1 MSLNKIRIVW
11 LSLVL
16 AIMTSTNCFASTKTQ
31 EMKKLEFDKTIAIED
46 IEQYKNNIENE
57 IVVDG
62 IKYQLSDIQEQENK
76 ITKTKYKEEKEQLI
90 VKSSDKYSVLKQFE
104 KEKTIEDDGYT
115 GILEL
120 QTDSLDLKTNDSY
133 LEQYKVQI
141 QRQYNNVLENEL
153 NYVPKTIEQDGIIYY
168 LTDPVWNVAQ
178 TQEVDGQEIP
188 LLYNGVM
195 NYEGI
200 KERRIIKNYIATIE
214 YNGTLH
220 KEVVESI
227 NYHLTYKEVQ
237 EEEKTNNIIPIVVTT
252 TTGIIIFS
260 GIVILR
266 RKNIYIYN
274 YENKNWKLVKKLH
287 ISKNERLVDI
297 TPIVPSSSIKYKIVL
312 SRKLYND
319 LINSSIT
326 IKYFDKQYIYEI
338 KEKEFE
344 IYV

>member
-1 MSLNKIRIVW
+1 MNLNKIRVAG
-11 LSLVL
+11 LSLLLV
-16 AIMTSTNCFASTKTQ
+16 IMISTNCFASSKAQEIKT
-31 EMKKLEFDKTIAIED
+31 LEFDKTIAIED

-62 IKYQLSDIQEQENK
+62 IKYQLIDIQEQENK
-76 ITKTKYKEEKEQLI
+76 ITISKDKEEKEQLI
-90 VKSSDKYSVLKQFE
+90 VKSSDKYSALKQFE
-104 KEKTIEDDGYT
+104 NEKTIEDDGYT

-120 QTDSLDLKTNDSY
+120 QIDSLNLKINDSY
-133 LEQYKVQI
+133 IEQYKVQI

-153 NYVPKTIEQDGIIYY
+153 NDVPKTIEQDGIIYY

-178 TQEVDGQEIP
+178 TQEIDGQEIP
-188 LLYNGVM
+188 ILYNGIM
-195 NYEGI
+195 NYKGI
-200 KERRIIKNYIATIE
+200 KERKIIKNYIATIK
-214 YNGTLH
+214 YKGTLH

-227 NYHLTYKEVQ
+227 KCHLTYKEVQ
-237 EEEKTNNIIPIVVTT
+237 EEEKTNNIIPIVTT

-260 GIVILR
+260 GIIILR

-287 ISKNERLVDI
+287 LSKNERLVDI
-297 TPIVPSSSIKYKIVL
+297 TPLVPGSSSKYKIVL
-312 SRKLYND
+312 NRKLYND

>member
-1 MSLNKIRIVW
+1 MNLNKIRVAG
-11 LSLVL
+11 LSLLL
-16 AIMTSTNCFASTKTQ
+16 AIMTSTNCFASSKAQEIKT
-31 EMKKLEFDKTIAIED
+31 LEFDKTIAIED
-46 IEQYKNNIENE
+46 IEQYKSNIENE
-57 IVVDG
+57 IMVDG
-62 IKYQLSDIQEQENK
+62 IKYQLSDVQEQENK
-76 ITKTKYKEEKEQLI
+76 ITITKDKEEKEQLI
-90 VKSSDKYSVLKQFE
+90 VKSSDKYSALKQFE
-104 KEKTIEDDGYT
+104 NEKTIEDDGYT

-120 QTDSLDLKTNDSY
+120 QIDSLDLKINDSY
-133 LEQYKVQI
+133 IEQYKVQI

-153 NYVPKTIEQDGIIYY
+153 NDVPKTIEQDEITYY

-178 TQEVDGQEIP
+178 TQKIDGQEIP
-188 LLYNGVM
+188 LLYNGIM

-214 YNGTLH
+214 YKGTLH

-237 EEEKTNNIIPIVVTT
+237 EEEKTNNIIPIVTT

-287 ISKNERLVDI
+287 LSKNERLVDI
-297 TPIVPSSSIKYKIVL
+297 TPLVPGSSSKYKIVL
-312 SRKLYND
+312 NRKLYND

>member
-1 MSLNKIRIVW
+1 MNLNKIRVAG
-11 LSLVL
+11 LSLLLV
-16 AIMTSTNCFASTKTQ
+16 IMISTNCFASSKAQEIKT
-31 EMKKLEFDKTIAIED
+31 LEFDKTIAIED

-62 IKYQLSDIQEQENK
+62 IKYQLIDIQEQENK
-76 ITKTKYKEEKEQLI
+76 ITISKDKEEKEQLI
-90 VKSSDKYSVLKQFE
+90 VKSSDKYSALKQFE
-104 KEKTIEDDGYT
+104 NEKTIEDDGYT

-120 QTDSLDLKTNDSY
+120 QIDSLNLKINDSY
-133 LEQYKVQI
+133 IEQYKVQI

-153 NYVPKTIEQDGIIYY
+153 NDVPKTIEQDGIIYY

-178 TQEVDGQEIP
+178 TQEMDGQEIP
-188 LLYNGVM
+188 ILYNGIM
-195 NYEGI
+195 NYKGI
-200 KERRIIKNYIATIE
+200 KERKIIKNYIATIK
-214 YNGTLH
+214 YKGTLH

-227 NYHLTYKEVQ
+227 KCHLTYKEVQ
-237 EEEKTNNIIPIVVTT
+237 EEEKTNNIIPIVTT

-260 GIVILR
+260 GIIILR

-287 ISKNERLVDI
+287 LSKNERLVDI
-297 TPIVPSSSIKYKIVL
+297 TPLVPGSSSKYKIVL
-312 SRKLYND
+312 NRKLYND